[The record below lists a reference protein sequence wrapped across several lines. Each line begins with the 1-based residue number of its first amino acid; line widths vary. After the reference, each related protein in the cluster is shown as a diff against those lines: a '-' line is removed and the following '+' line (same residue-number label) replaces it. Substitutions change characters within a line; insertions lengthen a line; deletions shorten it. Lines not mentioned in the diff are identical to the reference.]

1 MRDFLLQK
9 PDINQRIVIRIV
21 ISITRQDKTN
31 LFQISQTLQ
40 LIGGN
45 QSIYHFIQR
54 GATC

>member
-9 PDINQRIVIRIV
+9 PNINQRIVIRIV

-31 LFQISQTLQ
+31 LFQISQTFQ